1 MGKKHIL
8 LLLTLVMLALLSG
21 VYVVGGI
28 QAYSRFRQN
37 SLADQEHCGGQTPV
51 HICVYAPAAIFSAF
65 YPYYVATQYPLFKVN
80 YSSDSAQ
87 TLLIN
92 VSIVKFSQE
101 ETQTVSANGSTQT
114 RAFIPPLQGQIL
126 RNLTADMNTSL
137 HVQVTDTHNQTYYLN
152 DIPLLLRSRWLMQ
165 WLVSNRL
172 QIAAWVT
179 PNDPAVAELAR
190 KATAHLASEAP
201 LAPPGMIGYKGS
213 AQQVTAQVDAIYDS
227 LRLDYGITYIQ
238 ASVPYNGTA
247 GDTSND
253 SAGGDNVTQYVKLP
267 AEVLQQRSGMCTEL
281 TILLAAAVE
290 RIGLHASIVIIPGH
304 AFLGVA
310 VTEDNKHIQ
319 YWDAVDVNNNV
330 AADSANVA
338 ANALYE
344 KNLKQRTIVDT
355 IAIQEARAA
364 RIGPMV

>member
-8 LLLTLVMLALLSG
+8 LFLTLGMLALLSG
-21 VYVVGGI
+21 IYVVGGV

-37 SLADQEHCGGQTPV
+37 SLADQEHCGGQAPV
-51 HICVYAPAAIFSAF
+51 HICVYAPVAIFSAF
-65 YPYYVATQYPLFKVN
+65 YPSYVATQYPLFKVN

-92 VSIVKFSQE
+92 VSIGKFSQE
-101 ETQTVSANGSTQT
+101 ETQTVSANGSTQSSV
-114 RAFIPPLQGQIL
+114 FIPPLQGQIM
-126 RNLTADMNTSL
+126 RSLTADMNTSL
-137 HVQVTDTHNQTYYLN
+137 HVQVTDTHNQTYYRD

-165 WLVSNRL
+165 WLTADRL
-172 QIAAWVT
+172 KIAAWVT
-179 PNDPAVAELAR
+179 PNDPAVVELVR
-190 KATAHLASEAP
+190 KAASHLTNEV
-201 LAPPGMIGYKGS
+201 PPEPAGMIGYKGT
-213 AQQVTAQVDAIYDS
+213 AQQVTEQVDAIYDS

-247 GDTSND
+247 SGTGND
-253 SAGGDNVTQYVKLP
+253 STGGGDATQYVKLP

-281 TILLAAAVE
+281 TVLLAAAVE
-290 RIGLHASIVIIPGH
+290 RIGLHASIVIVPGH

-310 VTEDNKHIQ
+310 VTEDNKHMQ

-338 ANALYE
+338 ADALYE
-344 KNLKQRTIVDT
+344 KNMTQRSIVDT

-364 RIGPMV
+364 RVGPMV

>member
-8 LLLTLVMLALLSG
+8 LLLTLGMLALLSG
-21 VYVVGGI
+21 IYVVGGV

-37 SLADQEHCGGQTPV
+37 SLADQEHCGGQAPV

-65 YPYYVATQYPLFKVN
+65 YPSYVATQYPLFKVS
-80 YSSDSAQ
+80 YSSDSPQ

-92 VSIVKFSQE
+92 VSIGKFSQV
-101 ETQTVSANGSTQT
+101 ETQTVSTNGSTQT
-114 RAFIPPLQGQIL
+114 STFIPPVQVQML
-126 RNLTADMNTSL
+126 RNLTNDMNASL

-152 DIPLLLRSRWLMQ
+152 DIPLLLRSRWMMQ
-165 WLVSNRL
+165 WLVANRL
-172 QIAAWVT
+172 KIAAWVT
-179 PNDPAVAELAR
+179 PNDSAVAELVR
-190 KATAHLASEAP
+190 KAARHLASEAP
-201 LAPPGMIGYKGS
+201 PVPSAMIGYRGN

-238 ASVPYNGTA
+238 ASVPYSGTA
-247 GDTSND
+247 DGTD
-253 SAGGDNVTQYVKLP
+253 ATQYVKLP

-281 TILLAAAVE
+281 TLLLASAVE
-290 RIGLHASIVIIPGH
+290 KIGLHASIVIIPGH

-310 VTEDNKHIQ
+310 VTEDNKHFQ

-338 ANALYE
+338 ADAMYE
-344 KNLKQRTIVDT
+344 KNLNQRTIVDT
-355 IAIQEARAA
+355 IAIQDARAA